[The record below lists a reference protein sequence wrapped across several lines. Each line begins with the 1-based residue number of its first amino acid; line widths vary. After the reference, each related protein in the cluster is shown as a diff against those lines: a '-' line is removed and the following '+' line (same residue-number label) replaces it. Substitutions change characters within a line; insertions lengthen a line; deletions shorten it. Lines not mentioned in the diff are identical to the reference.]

1 MTEPT
6 PAGTH
11 QAADLSQSG
20 LASETDGTMSASP
33 ERQDALRIAG
43 LSKRFGGAQALDDVS
58 LNIRAGEIHGLLGEN
73 GSGKSTLIKVLAG
86 YHTPEPGAVITAA
99 DVPVEG
105 ALDQR
110 QLRRLGLSF
119 VHQDLGLIPS
129 LSVTD
134 NFMLVDQDELSPLRI
149 SWSRQRRQ
157 VAEALRSYGVVVD
170 PAAVVDQ
177 LSPVQ
182 QALVAVVRA
191 VGRREGEHPLRLLI
205 LDEPTVFLPAKEVG
219 MLFSLMRRVA
229 ADGAG
234 VLFVTHDMGEVLE
247 VTDRVT
253 VLRDGRLQGTRETG
267 STSERELIELILG
280 HTWAHAHALQDRQD
294 LRGRAQI
301 VEVTEL
307 SGGGLHDISFSVHQG
322 EVLGV
327 TGLVGSGFEQLPYL
341 LMGGKKADR
350 GRLTVGSW
358 AVDLH
363 SLSSSEAVAAGVVL
377 VPGNRLAD
385 GVVADFTVSE
395 NMTLPVLARF
405 FRGGRLRR
413 RKIVNHALDLMLGV
427 DVRPLAPEAPVSA
440 LSGGNQQKAV
450 IAKWLQLKPRLLLL
464 HEPTQGVDVGA
475 RAQIVKEIR
484 SAAADG
490 TAVIVATS
498 DYEHLEDVADRV
510 LVLANGVFREELTGS
525 QVSRHN
531 ISEKCLMST
540 STTGVALGPSNS
552 GPPAAPNGDTSSG

>member
-1 MTEPT
+1 MTAVTHE
-6 PAGTH
+6 GT
-11 QAADLSQSG
+11 S
-20 LASETDGTMSASP
+20 
-33 ERQDALRIAG
+33 ALRIER
-43 LSKRFGGAQALDDVS
+43 LSKRFGGAHALDDVA
-58 LNIRAGEIHGLLGEN
+58 LEIRAGEIHGLLGEN

-86 YHTPEPGAVITAA
+86 YHTPEPGALISVG
-99 DVPVEG
+99 DVPVDG
-105 ALDQR
+105 TLDQK

-129 LSVTD
+129 LTVTD
-134 NFMLVDQDELSPLRI
+134 NFMLVEQDELSPLRI
-149 SWSRQRRQ
+149 SWSRQRRR
-157 VAEALRSYGVVVD
+157 VAEALRSYGVDVD
-170 PAAVVDQ
+170 PAAVVEQ
-177 LSPVQ
+177 LSPLQ

-191 VGRREGEHPLRLLI
+191 VGRREDDHPLRLLI

-229 ADGAG
+229 AEGAG

-253 VLRDGRLQGTRETG
+253 VLRDGRLRGTRETG
-267 STSERELIELILG
+267 ATSERELIELILG
-280 HTWAHAHALQDRQD
+280 HTWAQAHALQDRQD
-294 LRGRAQI
+294 RRAGAELVQ
-301 VEVTEL
+301 VSGL
-307 SGGGLHDISFSVHQG
+307 SGGGLHDISLSVHEG

-341 LMGGKKADR
+341 LLGGKKADT
-350 GRLTVGSW
+350 GRLRVGAW
-358 AVDLH
+358 EHDLT
-363 SLSSSEAVAAGVVL
+363 SLRASDAVAAGVVL

-395 NMTLPVLARF
+395 NMTLPVLPRF

-413 RKIVNHALDLMLGV
+413 RNLVDHALGLMRRV
-427 DVRPLAPEAPVSA
+427 DVRPLAPEAPISS

-450 IAKWLQLKPRLLLL
+450 IAKWLQLEPRLLIL

-484 SAAADG
+484 SAAKAG

-498 DYEHLEDVADRV
+498 DYEHLEDAADRV
-510 LVLANGVFREELTGS
+510 LVLANGVLREELTGS

-540 STTGVALGPSNS
+540 SVASAGTLAAEATAH
-552 GPPAAPNGDTSSG
+552 PADVDGARE